1 MSQNFQFGGEIYNVS
16 GSHNVG
22 KMNNAQASPEPAQ
35 HTTVPPGSNVVWP
48 EPLVFVNYRSAD
60 EKPAADVEAEL
71 NHRLGRGAVFRDVHM
86 PLGVAFP
93 SELADRAARCAV
105 MVSIIGERWDDG
117 TGLRLL
123 HSPSDWVRRELATAL
138 AGGVHVVPILVGAR
152 PHLSPADLPEEVR
165 ALAYI
170 QGPHLP
176 RDYTAPDLRRVV
188 DRLLK
193 TLPPLATAMY
203 RATR

>member
-1 MSQNFQFGGEIYNVS
+1 MSQNFQFGNENYNFS
-16 GSHNVG
+16 GPNSVG
-22 KMNNAQASPEPAQ
+22 KVYNSPDPGRD
-35 HTTVPPGSNVVWP
+35 TTVPPGSNVVWP

-86 PLGVAFP
+86 PLGVVFP

-105 MVSIIGERWDDG
+105 MLSIIGERWDDD

-123 HSPSDWVRRELATAL
+123 ASPEDWVRREIATAL
-138 AGGVHVVPILVGAR
+138 ANGVHVVPILVGAR
-152 PHLSPADLPEEVR
+152 TRLSPAALPEEVR
-165 ALAYI
+165 PLAYL

-176 RDYTAPDLRRVV
+176 RDYAAPDMQRVV
-188 DRLLK
+188 DHLLLA
-193 TLPPLATAMY
+193 LPPLATAMY